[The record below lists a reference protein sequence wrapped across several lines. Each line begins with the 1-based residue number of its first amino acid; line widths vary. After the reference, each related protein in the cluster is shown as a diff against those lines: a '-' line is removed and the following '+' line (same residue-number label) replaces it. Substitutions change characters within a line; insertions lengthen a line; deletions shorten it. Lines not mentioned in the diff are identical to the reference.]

1 MKLSVDLAYSHTK
14 GVQRT
19 TRDDY
24 PSQSRVHGA
33 SILRAVDANAVA
45 TGSSRVLVEMP
56 GLDSVLNLVLRL
68 LDVLCSPGKHPQ
80 MSVSVPL

>member
-14 GVQRT
+14 GLQRT

-24 PSQSRVHGA
+24 PSQSRVYGA

-45 TGSSRVLVEMP
+45 TGSSRVLQLVEMLR
-56 GLDSVLNLVLRL
+56 LDSVLNMVLRL
-68 LDVLCSPGKHPQ
+68 LFSPGKH
-80 MSVSVPL
+80 